1 MISGHISRNQLEYG
15 LHVYIDQ
22 TYYIKFLRI
31 TIRKLVSISIYK
43 IVYRTKLDLVKDNVI
58 QYIGRGKT
66 GKL

>member
-22 TYYIKFLRI
+22 TYYIKSLWSA
-31 TIRKLVSISIYK
+31 IRKLISIFIYK
-43 IVYRTKLDLVKDNVI
+43 IVYRTKLGLVKDNVI
-58 QYIGRGKT
+58 QYIGRGT